1 MNELT
6 ILLGAIVLILI
17 VAMYNKQN
25 AKCDDYITYF
35 DKMYY
40 DMPPVDPVA
49 SCQSV
54 QESFAPNL
62 NEISNE
68 PGSRGIMPGE
78 VNANVVGNKWGP
90 LMDHPCVDASGRVMY
105 DCLDKQNL
113 PQSIQNRI
121 KSEINNNPLP
131 SSVTQRGAVI
141 TEGFADDAW
150 LDDSFKFNHKYTA

>member
-1 MNELT
+1 MNETT

-17 VAMYNKQN
+17 IVIYNKQN
-25 AKCDDYITYF
+25 SKCDEYITYF

-40 DMPPVDPVA
+40 DMPPIDSVA

-54 QESFAPNL
+54 QEGLAPNL

-68 PGSRGIMPGE
+68 PGSRSILSGE

-90 LMDHPCVDASGRVMY
+90 LLDHPCVDASGRVQY
-105 DCLDKQNL
+105 DCLDQQNL
-113 PQSIQNRI
+113 PPSIINRLE
-121 KSEINNNPLP
+121 SEIGNTPLP
-131 SSVTQRGAVI
+131 SSVTQRGSVI

-150 LDDSFKFNHKYTA
+150 LDESFKFNRKYTA